1 MNIFIN
7 IMEKLN
13 FTNILEYINAP
24 NKYLI
29 SPFIIFIGG
38 YHYFTRKKIL
48 ESNIEISRIKED
60 NENYLQLKL
69 RNFF

>member
-38 YHYFTRKKIL
+38 CHYFTRRK
-48 ESNIEISRIKED
+48 NIRKQ
-60 NENYLQLKL
+60 Y
-69 RNFF
+69 